1 MKNKVLLIIG
11 SLVLVIFLIIG
22 TYSWYL
28 YFLQIGRGYYI
39 TSAEGTRIGDIIL
52 IDNGKNVYDA
62 DAKNLDDKDVLNV
75 QPYSFKISNLGNTKR
90 TYTLYIEDLPLNS
103 INDGCSSKTLLNRS
117 QLKYQLKV
125 NGKVEKEDY
134 LSNIKDNILDTR
146 SVNGKDANSYELR
159 IYIHDTNEDWYNKHY
174 HYRVVLKKVI

>member
-11 SLVLVIFLIIG
+11 SLILVIFLIIG

-125 NGKVEKEDY
+125 NGK
-134 LSNIKDNILDTR
+134 
-146 SVNGKDANSYELR
+146 DANSYELR